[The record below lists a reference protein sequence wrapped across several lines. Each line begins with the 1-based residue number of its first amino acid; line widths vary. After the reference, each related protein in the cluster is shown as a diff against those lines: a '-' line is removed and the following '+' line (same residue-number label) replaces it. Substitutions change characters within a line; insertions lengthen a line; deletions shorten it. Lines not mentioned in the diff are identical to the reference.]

1 MRPTAPGGNE
11 TLMSRP
17 RKSSFA
23 DQQQPS
29 TPGNGVP
36 TTFFLADERRV
47 EEAVGSSGSVE
58 YGVRSLGE
66 VVGEDP
72 ISADDAENEDNDDE
86 VDKGEPSHLLEGRDS
101 LAKGS
106 ATPTQPSSPSQPVQH
121 SQSPNDDRQPSRRR
135 PSQTTYSQPLTPL
148 FIGSPAP
155 GSSIPSSPKS
165 ASTKSFRHSDE
176 DSTVDDGGSQAVV
189 SSGEEDSESLP
200 QMRDSAPQLIMPSIK
215 MPSRRPF
222 TERGK
227 AMGRLKVLIA
237 GDSGIGKTSLIKS
250 IVQMCEDIVHVDPL
264 SPSPASSLQ
273 SPLPH
278 RRSSKSSK
286 SSRWDNANPNGTKQI
301 TEAYASTKPYPSWWS
316 DLEESRVLR
325 RRRKSMGDVVLERN
339 LCFVDTPGY
348 GSGTS
353 FLEHVEPVVQYVE
366 SQLERTASAMRSGEG
381 DILGLL
387 SGNGASQVDVV
398 FYMILHRVKPVDLE
412 YIRRL
417 SPLTNV
423 IPIIAKAD
431 TLDAAEIKSLK
442 VSILGELQSADL
454 RPFLFGATN
463 DDLQRGAESCAPFAV
478 SSAIASDAEN
488 MDASLLMSPDYI
500 QPLVST
506 ELAALV
512 DRVFERDSIAWLRHT
527 AAKKFINWRSSSASS
542 SAVMQSP
549 HSLIMQS
556 STHAQGAISLPSSF
570 FDSPSSP
577 SPSHVLVPPMGAT
590 SSYALARVTDHTRH
604 EERMAQV
611 RLAKWASDLQRSL
624 QNERERFEA
633 LAKGERAV
641 WLTERLGECV
651 AEGTL
656 VPISSYTGNDVV
668 LARQG
673 NNNSRYM
680 STATPT
686 GTSTTARTGL
696 NPRDPLGLLEWNEK
710 IKKRGWLV
718 VRVLGGCSVA
728 GGLAV
733 WIAKSWGYDGLVS
746 WYWGWWGGVD

>member
-11 TLMSRP
+11 TLVSRP

-29 TPGNGVP
+29 TPGNGIP

-47 EEAVGSSGSVE
+47 EEAAGSPGSGE
-58 YGVRSLGE
+58 YGVRSLE
-66 VVGEDP
+66 EVGEDTTLV
-72 ISADDAENEDNDDE
+72 DDAENGDNDGGVDE
-86 VDKGEPSHLLEGRDS
+86 GEPTSKLFEGRDPFS
-101 LAKGS
+101 KGLT
-106 ATPTQPSSPSQPVQH
+106 TPTQPSSPPPLQHPQP
-121 SQSPNDDRQPSRRR
+121 SNEDRQSLHRR
-135 PSQTTYSQPLTPL
+135 PSQTIHSQPLTPL
-148 FIGSPAP
+148 FIGSPAL
-155 GSSIPSSPKS
+155 GSSLPSSPKS
-165 ASTKSFRHSDE
+165 TSTKSFRHSDE
-176 DSTVDDGGSQAVV
+176 DSVADDGGSQAVV
-189 SSGEEDSESLP
+189 SSGEEDSELLP

-264 SPSPASSLQ
+264 SPSPTSSLR

-278 RRSSKSSK
+278 RKSPKPSKRDSL
-286 SSRWDNANPNGTKQI
+286 NPNGTKQI
-301 TEAYASTKPYPSWWS
+301 TEVYASTKPYPSWWS

-348 GSGTS
+348 GNGAS
-353 FLEHVEPVVQYVE
+353 FLEYVEPVVQYVE
-366 SQLERTASAMRSGEG
+366 SQLERTASAMRSSEG
-381 DILGLL
+381 DALGLL

-398 FYMILHRVKPVDLE
+398 FYMILHRIKPVDLE
-412 YIRRL
+412 YIKRL
-417 SPLTNV
+417 STLTNV

-431 TLDAAEIKSLK
+431 TLEAAEIKSLK
-442 VSILGELQSADL
+442 ASIVSELQSADV
-454 RPFLFGATN
+454 RPFLFGMTY
-463 DDLQRGAESCAPFAV
+463 DDLQRGAESCAPFAI
-478 SSAIASDAEN
+478 SSAAASDAEN

-512 DRVFERDSIAWLRHT
+512 DRVFERDSIAWLRHA
-527 AAKKFINWRSSSASS
+527 AAKKFMHWRNRSAPSSTTT
-542 SAVMQSP
+542 
-549 HSLIMQS
+549 HSLTMQS
-556 STHAQGAISLPSSF
+556 SAYAQGATS
-570 FDSPSSP
+570 SPSSSFNSLS
-577 SPSHVLVPPMGAT
+577 SPSSSHILVPPMGAT
-590 SSYALARVTDHTRH
+590 SSYALARVTDHTHH

-633 LAKGERAV
+633 LAKGERAI

-651 AEGTL
+651 ADGTL
-656 VPISSYTGNDVV
+656 VPISSYTGNNVV
-668 LARQG
+668 LSKQDG
-673 NNNSRYM
+673 SSSRYI
-680 STATPT
+680 SAATPP
-686 GTSTTARTGL
+686 GTNSAARTVL
-696 NPRDPLGLLEWNEK
+696 NPRDPLGLIELNEK
-710 IKKRGWLV
+710 AKKRGWLV
-718 VRVLGGCSVA
+718 IRVLGGCSVV

-733 WIAKSWGYDGLVS
+733 WAAKSWGYDGLVN
-746 WYWGWWGGVD
+746 WYWGWWGSVD